1 MQMRCAVSLAQGIQ
15 SRLREYASDKNI
27 SEKERKSMDTPIT
40 EQKTDNMDA
49 ELRADILV
57 EALPYIQE

>member
-1 MQMRCAVSLAQGIQ
+1 
-15 SRLREYASDKNI
+15 
-27 SEKERKSMDTPIT
+27 MDTPIT

-57 EALPYIQE
+57 EALPYIQEYYG